1 MGIILNKIVKWIIIG
16 ALIAYVLLQ
25 FTARTL
31 TVNKYNAELKA
42 LEEKEQALQERI
54 AELETMD
61 DIYLS
66 DEYIEREARKRGY
79 VHKDEK
85 IFREAE

>member
-1 MGIILNKIVKWIIIG
+1 MNKIVKWIIIG